1 MRLQILLSAF
11 FLLLFLTSCIHA
23 PGPFD
28 EAAWRREVESRNV
41 EALYAAHSRDGRY
54 FNPWMPMENVGFG
67 RLLKWKLFS
76 AKARYTDEEKAFR
89 PAVIPRLK
97 ERIQSLPEGDFIAW
111 LGHASFLMRLQGQ
124 YWLTDPN
131 LSDRAFWVKR
141 VTPPAITAAEIGEL
155 TSAPNILISHNHY
168 DHLNTD
174 TLRSMPEGTR
184 FVVPRGLKAYVET
197 FHRGQVT
204 EMDWWETLQAGHG
217 AEIVCLPAQHWSR
230 RIGQDVNTTL
240 WASFLLRTP
249 ATSVYF
255 GADSGYFIG
264 YKEFGRRFPGIQY
277 ALLDTTAMH
286 PRWFMHYA
294 HKDISETI
302 QAFQD
307 LQAARFIATQWG
319 TFHLGDEPPG
329 YPALDLKRTIRD
341 RGLEESRYFIMDIGQ
356 IEKIRQH
363 PPVAPAVSA
372 EGRVN

>member
-1 MRLQILLSAF
+1 MRLQILLTAS
-11 FLLLFLTSCIHA
+11 FLLFFLTSCIHA

-41 EALYAAHSRDGRY
+41 EALYAAHFGEGRY
-54 FNPWMPMENVGFG
+54 FNPWMPMEPGGFG

-76 AKARYTDEEKAFR
+76 AKARYTEEEKAFR
-89 PAVIPRLK
+89 PGVVPRLK

-131 LSDRAFWVKR
+131 LSNRAFWVKR
-141 VTPPAITAAEIGEL
+141 VTPPAITAAEIAEL

-174 TLRSMPEGTR
+174 TLRSMPEGSR
-184 FVVPRGLKAYVET
+184 FVVPRGLKAYVES
-197 FHRGQVT
+197 FHRGQVV
-204 EMDWWETLQAGHG
+204 EMDWWDTLEAGHG
-217 AEIVCLPAQHWSR
+217 VEIVCLPAQHWSR
-230 RIGQDVNTTL
+230 RIGQDTNSTL
-240 WASFLLRTP
+240 WASFLLRTS

-255 GADSGYFIG
+255 AADSGYFIG

-277 ALLDTTAMH
+277 ALMDTTAMH

-294 HKDISETI
+294 HKDIREAL

-307 LQAARFIATQWG
+307 LGATYFIPIQWG

-329 YPALDLKRTIRD
+329 YPAMELKRTLRE
-341 RGLEESRYFIMDIGQ
+341 RNLEESRYLVMDIGQ
-356 IEKIRQH
+356 IERIRQNT
-363 PPVAPAVSA
+363 PPVA
-372 EGRVN
+372 GVNRAGTIQ